1 MSNFNGPAPGFPP
14 SPPRQG
20 MGTGTKVLIGVGCFA
35 LVCIALCCGGFAMLT
50 VTVSKQA
57 QQFTKGLA
65 ISDPAEVMQ
74 IARELADTDLL
85 DDFEGESASEVKL
98 PVVNTL
104 VFKIAKLKADDDRSL
119 MLCQWGQ
126 ETVANKSH
134 EELIRDSSDLV
145 NPTQPSAENPDSNA
159 KPDIVIKDLTVRGK
173 PARFQF
179 LKVKHKPAGGEEAEY
194 WQVSGVIAGKDGPT
208 VLTLFLPRTDYT
220 MEQLIADFEAIK

>member
-1 MSNFNGPAPGFPP
+1 
-14 SPPRQG
+14 
-20 MGTGTKVLIGVGCFA
+20 
-35 LVCIALCCGGFAMLT
+35 MLT

-57 QQFTKGLA
+57 QQIKRNEFA
-65 ISDPAEVMQ
+65 ITDPTEVMQ

-85 DDFEGESASEVKL
+85 DDFKEGGASEVKL
-98 PVVNTL
+98 RGVNKL
-104 VFKIAKLKADDDRSL
+104 VFKIAKLKADDDRSM
-119 MLCQWGQ
+119 MLCQWG
-126 ETVANKSH
+126 EDTVTNKSH
-134 EELIRDSSDLV
+134 DELIRDSTDLV
-145 NPTQPSAENPDSNA
+145 NPAQPAAEDADSKT

-179 LKVKHKPAGGEEAEY
+179 LKVKHKPAEGEEAEY